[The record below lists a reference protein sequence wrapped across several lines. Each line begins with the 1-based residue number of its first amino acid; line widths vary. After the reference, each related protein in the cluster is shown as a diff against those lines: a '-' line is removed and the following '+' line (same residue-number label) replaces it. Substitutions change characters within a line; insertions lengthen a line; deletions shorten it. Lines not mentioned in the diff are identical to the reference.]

1 VPYVSVGKENSA
13 STDLYYED
21 HGSGQ
26 PVVLIHGWPLSGA
39 AWEKQVPALLDAGH
53 RVITYDRRGFGD
65 SSKPAAGYDYD
76 TFADDLDRVMTT
88 LDLRDAV
95 LVGHSMG
102 TGEVTRYLGKY
113 GSGRV
118 NRAVLVGVMPP
129 FLLKTADN
137 PTGVDQSVFDGIM
150 SSIAKDRHAY
160 AWDFIENFYNADVL
174 GGDRVSDEVL
184 RSGWNLAEESSAK
197 AFADSVPA
205 WLTDFRAD
213 VQRVDV
219 PMLMIHGDS
228 DRILPIESTAV
239 PYSKMVG
246 DSRLVTVPGGP
257 HGIPWTHADLVNR
270 ELMSFIG

>member
-53 RVITYDRRGFGD
+53 RVITYDRRGFGE

-118 NRAVLVGVMPP
+118 DRAVLVGVMPP

-137 PTGVDQSVFDGIM
+137 PSGVDQSVFDGIM

-160 AWDFIENFYNADVL
+160 AWEFIENFYNADVL

>member
-1 VPYVSVGKENSA
+1 VPYISVGKENSA

-65 SSKPAAGYDYD
+65 SSKPATGYDYD

-118 NRAVLVGVMPP
+118 NRAVLLGVLPP
-129 FLLKTADN
+129 FLLKTPDN

-213 VQRVDV
+213 VRRVDV

>member
-1 VPYVSVGKENSA
+1 VPYITVGRENSA

-26 PVVLIHGWPLSGA
+26 PVVLIHGWPLSHA

-65 SSKPAAGYDYD
+65 SSKPTSGYDYD
-76 TFADDLDRVMTT
+76 TFADDLDKLMTT

-118 NRAVLVGVMPP
+118 NRAVLLGVLPP
-129 FLLKTADN
+129 FLLKTPDN
-137 PTGVDQSVFDGIM
+137 PTGVDQGVFDGII
-150 SSIAKDRHAY
+150 SSIDKDRHAY
-160 AWDFIENFYNADVL
+160 AWEFIENFYNADVL
-174 GGDRVSDEVL
+174 EGDRVSDQVL
-184 RSGWNLAEESSAK
+184 RSSWNIAEESSAK
-197 AFADSVPA
+197 AFADCVPA
-205 WLTDFRAD
+205 WLTDFRSD
-213 VQRVDV
+213 VERIDV
-219 PMLMIHGDS
+219 PMLMVHGDQ
-228 DRILPIESTAV
+228 DRILPIGSTAI
-239 PYSKMVG
+239 PYESMVR
-246 DSRLVTVPGGP
+246 DARLVTVQGGP

-270 ELMSFIG
+270 ELLSFIG

>member
-76 TFADDLDRVMTT
+76 TFADDLDRVITT
-88 LDLRDAV
+88 LDLRDVV

-118 NRAVLVGVMPP
+118 NRAVLLGVMPP

-137 PTGVDQSVFDGIM
+137 PTGVDQSVFDGII

-184 RSGWNLAEESSAK
+184 RSSWNLAEESSAK